1 MKTYLLSMK
10 FGFRLRLEVDF
21 IMNSVN
27 EYIENYDDEKKEWIT
42 AFVNF
47 MRKNYPNWEETIA
60 YQMPTYKFL
69 GQYIAFNAAKTHF
82 TLHTLDFVMLDKL
95 KEELT
100 NAKFGKR
107 CVKVKYKDKDAIPIL
122 FDACR
127 KIADRS
133 KLDDTSDFVI

>member
-1 MKTYLLSMK
+1 V
-10 FGFRLRLEVDF
+10 EVDS
-21 IMNSVN
+21 IMDSVN
-27 EYIENYDDEKKEWIT
+27 EYIDSYEDEKKEWVV
-42 AFVNF
+42 AFVTF
-47 MRKNYPNWEETIA
+47 MRKNYPNWEETIS

-69 GQYIAFNAAKTHF
+69 GQYIAFNATKTHF
-82 TLHTLDFVMLDKL
+82 TFHTLDFVMLEEL

-107 CVKVKYKDKDAIPIL
+107 CVKVKYKDKDSIPIL

-133 KLDDTSDFVI
+133 KMEDTNDFVI

>member
-1 MKTYLLSMK
+1 MKAYLVVGIFDLKSW
-10 FGFRLRLEVDF
+10 LEVDF

-27 EYIENYDDEKKEWIT
+27 EYIEHYEDEKKEWIT

-47 MRKNYPNWEETIA
+47 MRQNYPNWEETIA

-82 TLHTLDFVMLDKL
+82 TLHTIDFVMLDKL
-95 KEELT
+95 KEELKD
-100 NAKFGKR
+100 AKFGKR
-107 CVKVKYKDKDAIPIL
+107 CVKVKYKDKDAIPVL

-133 KLDDTSDFVI
+133 KMDDPGDFVI